1 MGAWPWQNA
10 NSLKIHTLPE
20 LEMAGSMMDQVQILR
35 DKGKAASQGCGVG
48 FRAHGALHRG
58 GRDA

>member
-1 MGAWPWQNA
+1 
-10 NSLKIHTLPE
+10 
-20 LEMAGSMMDQVQILR
+20 MDQVLTLR

-48 FRAHGALHRG
+48 LRAYSAMHRG